1 MGRSGR
7 LMQAAAALACAASK
21 QLPPRLLVC
30 DFDSTITRHDS
41 VSALLSHSPVCRSQR
56 ALVPRLVR
64 LYLQDLEGVTA
75 WLEAGDL
82 EKALNLMGEVEHAS
96 LDRIEAANVL
106 GGIQPATFKPPIT
119 IPHADN
125 YQTNSDAEDPVGQV
139 QLRAFATEALRAA
152 AAVGVPVHVCSANW
166 CKEWIRVGLGDAAA
180 AVLSIDSNDIQMAD
194 GGNVSS
200 GALVRKVVSP
210 HDKLRSFQQLD
221 ESALAAQPG
230 AAALASVYIG
240 DALTDVLALQ
250 AADVGIVVGSS
261 ETLRRALAI
270 AGKQVEPLS
279 RAAGKN
285 SGCVSPGIYTSSN
298 WFEIAELLGFYNAK
312 VQDGDGF
319 GDNMKQHEHA

>member
-1 MGRSGR
+1 MAGSHG
-7 LMQAAAALACAASK
+7 ASCAL
-21 QLPPRLLVC
+21 P
-30 DFDSTITRHDS
+30 
-41 VSALLSHSPVCRSQR
+41 CRSQR

-221 ESALAAQPG
+221 ESALAAQ
-230 AAALASVYIG
+230 
-240 DALTDVLALQ
+240 VLRTPSL
-250 AADVGIVVGSS
+250 ADVNSFC
-261 ETLRRALAI
+261 TAL
-270 AGKQVEPLS
+270 
-279 RAAGKN
+279 
-285 SGCVSPGIYTSSN
+285 
-298 WFEIAELLGFYNAK
+298 LLGSCHLYVFVTNWLLISLLDRRDVSLA
-312 VQDGDGF
+312 QR
-319 GDNMKQHEHA
+319 HLPLCTSATL